1 MRAFLVS
8 AAIALLLYLAV
19 SYVASRCDDEAV
31 KARFVEHTNVIPG
44 PNGTQSE
51 LNFKNLKQWIETNR
65 HSARFY
71 ARPVLLPS
79 DFLFLFAFG
88 AALAFGSVFAAR
100 YVSWVAAVPPWVW
113 WIIPSIYMAADFL
126 EDAALVA
133 FFLKPA
139 WLTEGGYWAL
149 SHLTSLKLISVKSA
163 IGQLGILGAVAIV
176 RRLI

>member
-19 SYVASRCDDEAV
+19 SYVASRCDDAAV

-51 LNFKNLKQWIETNR
+51 LNFKNLKQWIEANP

-71 ARPVLLPS
+71 ARPVLLPF
-79 DFLFLFAFG
+79 DLLFLFALG
-88 AALAFGSVFAAR
+88 ATLAFGSVFAAR
-100 YVSWVAAVPPWVW
+100 YVPWVAAVPPWVW

-139 WLTEGGYWAL
+139 SLTEGSYWAL
-149 SHLTSLKLISVKSA
+149 SHLTGLKLISVKSA

-176 RRLI
+176 RRFI